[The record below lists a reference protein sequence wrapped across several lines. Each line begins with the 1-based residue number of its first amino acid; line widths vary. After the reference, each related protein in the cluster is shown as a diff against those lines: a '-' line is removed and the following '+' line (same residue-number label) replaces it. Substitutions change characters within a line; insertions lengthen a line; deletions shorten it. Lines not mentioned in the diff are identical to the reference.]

1 MEEGWKLVY
10 STGDNYRG
18 DLARELLEENGIHAV
33 VLNRKDSSYTVFG
46 DIEVYV
52 TDEDEEQANRIL
64 KHLKS
69 GKS

>member
-10 STGDNYRG
+10 FTGDNYRG
-18 DLARELLEENGIHAV
+18 ELAKELLEENGIHAV
-33 VLNRKDSSYTVFG
+33 LLNRKDSSYLVFG
-46 DIEVYV
+46 DVEVYV
-52 TDEDEEQANRIL
+52 SDEDEKGANRIL